1 MIKTLKTTVNGAS
14 LEGKVCLS
22 KTLANAFLIVK
33 YQTNSFKNQDQDTF
47 SQKQIKEA
55 ISGKE
60 GIKFTIC
67 RWYDC
72 LWKSKESISTFK

>member
-1 MIKTLKTTVNGAS
+1 MLKTTVNGAS
-14 LEGKVCLS
+14 LGGKVCLS
-22 KTLANAFLIVK
+22 KTLANAFVIVK
-33 YQTNSFKNQDQDTF
+33 YQTTLKIRTRTTSHK
-47 SQKQIKEA
+47 KQIKEA
-55 ISGKE
+55 ITGKE